1 MCGSLAFASCTQPT
15 NGNGGGDKDLVLSA
29 SKSEITADGTDKVTF
44 TVKYGEE
51 DVTANASIADAA
63 TGEALSGSEFA
74 TETAGSYEF
83 VASYDGKE
91 SNKVKVDAT
100 AVSGLVLSVDKESIV
115 NDGEDTATF
124 TVTFD
129 GNDVTA
135 QAPSSIRRA
144 ARHGRRVSIRLS
156 PLPRASMNS
165 KLPTMT

>member
-1 MCGSLAFASCTQPT
+1 MMKDPAAFP
-15 NGNGGGDKDLVLSA
+15 LR
-29 SKSEITADGTDKVTF
+29 KSEITADGTDKVTF
-44 TVKYGEE
+44 TAKYGEE

-63 TGEALSGSEFA
+63 TCGEVLSGSEFA

-129 GNDVTA
+129 GN
-135 QAPSSIRRA
+135 
-144 ARHGRRVSIRLS
+144 GRDGSGHHRQSDERPGMGGGCPYVCL
-156 PLPRASMNS
+156 LC
-165 KLPTMT
+165 LGVV